1 MSFPFFIAKKYIFSH
16 KESKFISFISGITV
30 LGIALGVATLIIALS
45 ILKGFENTITNKV
58 MDFDSHIQIT
68 SYSGIIPEYK
78 NELDKIKSILNSKL
92 NTMNPYLSQLAIIG
106 KKKRKEGV
114 SIKGIRLQDNWNG
127 IKNDIIEGE
136 FIKGVNKNYLVIGKK
151 LADELLV
158 KLGDNVTLFA
168 LSNDKLPSL
177 DNPPNIENFK
187 IVGIYESGMSAYDD
201 LNVYVSLNNAQELF
215 SMKNQ
220 ISGIDIKLNNINQ
233 IDSSKK
239 ALAKVLRYPNRVQ
252 TIYQTQRNIFTW
264 IDLQK
269 KPIPIVLAL
278 VILVAVF
285 NIIGTLLIMV
295 LEKTSSLGVLRSI
308 GANRKQVIKIFL
320 YNGFILSVVGILLG
334 NLLAFVLGYVQ
345 LHYNLISI
353 PSSVYLMSSIPI
365 QLSPVIFLGVSFVTL
380 ILCIISSVIP
390 SYIASKIDPIKTLRF
405 N

>member
-1 MSFPFFIAKKYIFSH
+1 MSFPFFIAKKYIFSR
-16 KESKFISFISGITV
+16 KGSKFISFISGITV
-30 LGIALGVATLIIALS
+30 VGIALGVATLIIALS

-68 SYSGIIPEYK
+68 SYSGIIPAYK
-78 NELDKIKSILNSKL
+78 NELDKIKNILNSKI
-92 NTMNPYLSQLAIIG
+92 NTLNPYLSQLAIIG

-114 SIKGIRLQDNWNG
+114 SVKGIRLQDNWNG
-127 IKNDIIEGE
+127 IKKDIIQGE
-136 FIKGVNKNYLVIGKK
+136 FIKEVNKNYLVIGKK

-158 KLGDNVTLFA
+158 KLGDDVTLFA

-177 DNPPNIENFK
+177 DNPPNIEKFK
-187 IVGIYESGMSAYDD
+187 IAGIYESGMSAYDD

-233 IDSSKK
+233 IDSAKK
-239 ALAKVLRYPNRVQ
+239 ALVKVLRYPNRVQ

-285 NIIGTLLIMV
+285 NIVGTLLIMV

-365 QLSPVIFLGVSFVTL
+365 QLSPVIFLGVSFITL
-380 ILCIISSVIP
+380 LLCLISSVIP